1 MPGISDLIRLLDDP
15 SDEDAFDRAFGEP
28 EPLDLDD
35 DGLLP
40 PEQARF
46 FMTQELACDQLAEL
60 GPAAIEAIPALLRC
74 ADDVT
79 DIIESRSMRLAAA
92 RAIWQITGDPTLFL
106 PICERLLADAEC
118 WCRRHAVELL
128 EEIGDP
134 AVLPALRERL
144 ADSRPE
150 VRQAAARTMAK
161 IGFNS

>member
-1 MPGISDLIRLLDDP
+1 MHRIPDLIRLLDDP
-15 SDEDAFDRAFGEP
+15 SDEDAFDRALGQDEP
-28 EPLDLDD
+28 PNIDD

-46 FMTQELACDQLAEL
+46 YMTKELACDQLAEL
-60 GPAAIEAIPALLRC
+60 SPAAIEAIPALLRC
-74 ADDVT
+74 AEDVT

-92 RAIWQITGDPTLFL
+92 RAIWKITGDPTLFL

-118 WCRRHAVELL
+118 WFRRQVVEMI

-144 ADSRPE
+144 ADIRPE

-161 IGFNS
+161 IGFTS